1 MTENRTVTTPK
12 DLVALNDYWHKLQE
26 DPYAHSF
33 YQVLRYIDA
42 RSDLLKP
49 IGRNSLPK
57 HEPVRMRQE
66 PSMSFA
72 PSNLT
77 KVDRKPG
84 RPGTI
89 SILGFGLFGPNGPL
103 PLHITEYVHERIH
116 HHKDHTLSAFADI
129 FHHRLI
135 SLFYRAWANSQT
147 TVSLDRKDSAFS
159 RHVAS
164 LISMGVDSLL
174 ERDAIYDHVKFYFAG
189 HLARQSRN
197 PEGLVLILKS
207 FFGID
212 VALKEFIPQWIDI
225 HPEHQIQ
232 LGQTPLALGK
242 DTILGSRIKDAQHK
256 FRLEL
261 GPLKREEYR
270 RFFPKEQ
277 KSKELLSWVRQYI
290 GIELAWD
297 VRLLLDKDE
306 VQGIRLGQSGSLG
319 LESFLGHRAPERG
332 HFDELILDYE
342 ARNGQNKLRQSSEKI
357 ESSLTKHKSIPLP
370 I

>member
-1 MTENRTVTTPK
+1 MSKNRTVTTPK
-12 DLVALNDYWHKLQE
+12 DLVALNDYWHTLE
-26 DPYAHSF
+26 ADPYAHSF
-33 YQVLRYIDA
+33 YQVLRFIDA

-57 HEPVRMRQE
+57 HEPVRLRQE

-77 KVDRKPG
+77 KVERKPG
-84 RPGTI
+84 RPSTI
-89 SILGFGLFGPNGPL
+89 SISGFGLFGPNGPL

-135 SLFYRAWANSQT
+135 TLFYRAWADSQT
-147 TVSLDRKDSAFS
+147 TVSLDRKNSAFS

-164 LISMGVDSLL
+164 LISMGMDSLL

-197 PEGLVLILKS
+197 PEGLVSILKR
-207 FFGID
+207 FFGIE
-212 VALKEFIPQWIDI
+212 VALKEFIPQWIEL

-232 LGQTPLALGK
+232 LGQNPVALGK
-242 DTILGSRIKDAQHK
+242 DTILGSKVKDAQHK

-261 GPLKREEYR
+261 GPLSLAQYR
-270 RFFPKEQ
+270 RFFPQ
-277 KSKELLSWVRQYI
+277 AQQSKELVSWVRQYI

-297 VRLLLDKDE
+297 ARLLLDKDE
-306 VQGIRLGQSGSLG
+306 IQGLRLGQGGRLG
-319 LESFLGHRAPERG
+319 LESFLGQRNPERG
-332 HFDELILDYE
+332 HFGELIIDYE
-342 ARNGQNKLRQSSEKI
+342 ARQGSA
-357 ESSLTKHKSIPLP
+357 
-370 I
+370 